1 MNGTLTET
9 DALIVA
15 RKIEMGRKLDA
26 NEPEVT
32 ENGATIRM
40 FWEGKVF
47 EVTVRDLGAD
57 ED

>member
-1 MNGTLTET
+1 MNGTLNET

-26 NEPEVT
+26 NEAEVT
-32 ENGATIRM
+32 DNGATLRI

-47 EVTVRDLGAD
+47 EVTVKDLGAE